1 MVPRFKPPEACNAFS
16 GKCLWL
22 VVFLP
27 PISLSAKIKIM
38 LGIWVGVFMERKLGR
53 IGASLARIG
62 VHLTNIWYDRFAPW
76 LLGRDAR
83 DEAKAV
89 SKEPASGQIKTALRA
104 CLRST
109 DRVMR
114 ESW

>member
-1 MVPRFKPPEACNAFS
+1 
-16 GKCLWL
+16 
-22 VVFLP
+22 
-27 PISLSAKIKIM
+27 
-38 LGIWVGVFMERKLGR
+38 MEGKLGR
-53 IGASLARIG
+53 IGAWLAPIG
-62 VHLTNIWYDRFAPW
+62 VHLTNIWIDRFAPW

-83 DEAKAV
+83 EEAQAV
-89 SKEPASGQIKTALRA
+89 SQEPTSGKIKATLRA